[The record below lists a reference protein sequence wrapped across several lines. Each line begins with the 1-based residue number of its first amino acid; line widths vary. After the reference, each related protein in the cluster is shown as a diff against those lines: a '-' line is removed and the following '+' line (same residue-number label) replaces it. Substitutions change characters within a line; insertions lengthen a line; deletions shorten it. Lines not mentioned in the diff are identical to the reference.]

1 MNNEHNEFDFKDL
14 GKQINRTVNDAL
26 SSANLQ
32 ELKHVRD
39 SINASFQN
47 AGFGK
52 PKEKQAPSRQTT
64 PNYNYTQVVTHHN
77 KDRSLVQHWPKKDST
92 GNAGGIVLSIFGA
105 LFLVPGAGYFFS
117 LLLSSIGTPIVLAD
131 ILLPFIG
138 YSFVFLV
145 GGTMLGCGSKLIH
158 RATRYTRY
166 QRAIGS
172 SSFCTIDSLAQAV
185 GRSPKFVRKDLKKMV
200 QRGLF
205 PGARFDHEETCFIL
219 NDETYRQYLL
229 AQESRRLREQKEE
242 ERRLRAEK
250 YPEIIAVMEEGEKY
264 LKSIREAND
273 ALPGVEISNKLYR
286 LEEIAAKI
294 FNYVEQHPNKL
305 PDIRRFMNYYLPT
318 SLKLVK
324 AYREFD
330 EQPVQGE
337 NLTAIKQEIL
347 ETLDTINLAYENL
360 LDRLFED
367 NTLDIAT
374 DISAL
379 ETMLAQEGLTG
390 DNFNR

>member
-1 MNNEHNEFDFKDL
+1 MMKLTDNICWHRKAA
-14 GKQINRTVNDAL
+14 V
-26 SSANLQ
+26 SAN
-32 ELKHVRD
+32 KKKR
-39 SINASFQN
+39 SA
-47 AGFGK
+47 ACA
-52 PKEKQAPSRQTT
+52 PK
-64 PNYNYTQVVTHHN
+64 
-77 KDRSLVQHWPKKDST
+77 
-92 GNAGGIVLSIFGA
+92 
-105 LFLVPGAGYFFS
+105 
-117 LLLSSIGTPIVLAD
+117 
-131 ILLPFIG
+131 
-138 YSFVFLV
+138 
-145 GGTMLGCGSKLIH
+145 
-158 RATRYTRY
+158 
-166 QRAIGS
+166 
-172 SSFCTIDSLAQAV
+172 
-185 GRSPKFVRKDLKKMV
+185 
-200 QRGLF
+200 
-205 PGARFDHEETCFIL
+205 
-219 NDETYRQYLL
+219 
-229 AQESRRLREQKEE
+229 
-242 ERRLRAEK
+242 K